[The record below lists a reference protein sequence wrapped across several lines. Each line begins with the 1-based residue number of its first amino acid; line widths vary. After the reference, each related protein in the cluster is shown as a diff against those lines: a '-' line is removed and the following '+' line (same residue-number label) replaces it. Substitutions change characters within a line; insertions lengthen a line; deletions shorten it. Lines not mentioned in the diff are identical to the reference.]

1 MSTVKTGGYDHIVDA
16 VAETNGFTRENFVE
30 TVIEKYSFGKIV
42 VNGLTYTNDIKKLWI
57 LFISYGDNN

>member
-42 VNGLTYTNDIKKLWI
+42 VNGLTYTNDIKKL
-57 LFISYGDNN
+57 